1 LHIEPATVIASREVA
16 RQSRAVHNALWI
28 ATATASPRN
37 DELKR
42 EIMKLGRLN
51 HIGVATPSIADSI
64 AFYRDVMGATKIH
77 APFDL
82 EEQGVKVCFVDTPG
96 ADGAMNGTQIELIEP
111 LGENSTLA
119 GFIAKRRARNSRRSA
134 SASSAPRASARTAPL
149 SFSSIPRTWA
159 ACLPRSWKRRRTAPT
174 GRISSRHP
182 GAGRGPDSATA
193 GLGPGLR
200 RDDER
205 EKKTMSYE
213 TIRVD
218 REGPLLTITLNRPER
233 LNAMPPAMADE
244 LGQAFYDLG
253 DARAVLITGE
263 GKGFCSGADLSA
275 RGSGSALGGKGGS
288 HEALINHYNPAVSQL
303 IRAQVP
309 VICAVNGPAAGVGC
323 SLALAADFTIAAKSA
338 YFLQAFV
345 NIGLV
350 PDGGSTWL
358 LARAIGRARAT
369 RMMML
374 GEKIS
379 GTQAEEWGLIYKC
392 VDDADLI
399 TEARA
404 LAEKLANGPTVAYA
418 TMKRNIATALDQ
430 NLQMVLLAEAEGQ
443 RIAGATKDAM
453 EGGMAFLQKRKA
465 EFKGE

>member
-1 LHIEPATVIASREVA
+1 
-16 RQSRAVHNALWI
+16 
-28 ATATASPRN
+28 
-37 DELKR
+37 
-42 EIMKLGRLN
+42 
-51 HIGVATPSIADSI
+51 
-64 AFYRDVMGATKIH
+64 
-77 APFDL
+77 
-82 EEQGVKVCFVDTPG
+82 
-96 ADGAMNGTQIELIEP
+96 
-111 LGENSTLA
+111 
-119 GFIAKRRARNSRRSA
+119 
-134 SASSAPRASARTAPL
+134 
-149 SFSSIPRTWA
+149 
-159 ACLPRSWKRRRTAPT
+159 
-174 GRISSRHP
+174 
-182 GAGRGPDSATA
+182 
-193 GLGPGLR
+193 
-200 RDDER
+200 
-205 EKKTMSYE
+205 MSYE
-213 TIRVD
+213 TIRVT

-233 LNAMPPAMADE
+233 LNAMPPQMADE

-275 RGSGSALGGKGGS
+275 RGEGSALGSKGGS
-288 HEALINHYNPAVSQL
+288 HEALINHYNPAISQL
-303 IRAQVP
+303 LRANVP

-358 LARAIGRARAT
+358 LTRAIGRARAT

-379 GTQAEEWGLIYKC
+379 GSQAEEWGLVYKC
-392 VDDADLI
+392 VDDADLM

-418 TMKRNIATALDQ
+418 TMKRNIAVALDQ

-443 RIAGATKDAM
+443 RIAGASADAM

-465 EFKGE
+465 EFKGA

>member
-1 LHIEPATVIASREVA
+1 
-16 RQSRAVHNALWI
+16 
-28 ATATASPRN
+28 
-37 DELKR
+37 
-42 EIMKLGRLN
+42 
-51 HIGVATPSIADSI
+51 
-64 AFYRDVMGATKIH
+64 
-77 APFDL
+77 
-82 EEQGVKVCFVDTPG
+82 
-96 ADGAMNGTQIELIEP
+96 
-111 LGENSTLA
+111 
-119 GFIAKRRARNSRRSA
+119 
-134 SASSAPRASARTAPL
+134 
-149 SFSSIPRTWA
+149 
-159 ACLPRSWKRRRTAPT
+159 
-174 GRISSRHP
+174 
-182 GAGRGPDSATA
+182 
-193 GLGPGLR
+193 
-200 RDDER
+200 
-205 EKKTMSYE
+205 MSYE
-213 TIRVD
+213 TIRVERD
-218 REGPLLTITLNRPER
+218 GPLLTITLNRPER
-233 LNAMPPAMADE
+233 LNAMPPKMADE

-275 RGSGSALGGKGGS
+275 RGDGSALGGKGGS
-288 HEALINHYNPAVSQL
+288 HEALINHYNPAISQL
-303 IRAQVP
+303 LRANVP

-358 LARAIGRARAT
+358 LTRAIGRARAT

-379 GTQAEEWGLIYKC
+379 GQQAEEWGLVYKC
-392 VDDADLI
+392 VEDADLM

-465 EFKGE
+465 EFKGA

>member
-1 LHIEPATVIASREVA
+1 
-16 RQSRAVHNALWI
+16 
-28 ATATASPRN
+28 
-37 DELKR
+37 
-42 EIMKLGRLN
+42 
-51 HIGVATPSIADSI
+51 
-64 AFYRDVMGATKIH
+64 
-77 APFDL
+77 
-82 EEQGVKVCFVDTPG
+82 
-96 ADGAMNGTQIELIEP
+96 
-111 LGENSTLA
+111 
-119 GFIAKRRARNSRRSA
+119 
-134 SASSAPRASARTAPL
+134 
-149 SFSSIPRTWA
+149 
-159 ACLPRSWKRRRTAPT
+159 
-174 GRISSRHP
+174 
-182 GAGRGPDSATA
+182 
-193 GLGPGLR
+193 
-200 RDDER
+200 
-205 EKKTMSYE
+205 MSYE
-213 TIRVD
+213 TIRAERD
-218 REGPLLTITLNRPER
+218 GPLLTITLNRPER

-275 RGSGSALGGKGGS
+275 RGDGSALGGKGGS
-288 HEALINHYNPAVSQL
+288 HEALINHYNPAISQL

-379 GTQAEEWGLIYKC
+379 GEQAEEWGLIYKC
-392 VDDADLI
+392 VNDAELM

-465 EFKGE
+465 EFKGQ

>member
-1 LHIEPATVIASREVA
+1 
-16 RQSRAVHNALWI
+16 
-28 ATATASPRN
+28 
-37 DELKR
+37 
-42 EIMKLGRLN
+42 
-51 HIGVATPSIADSI
+51 
-64 AFYRDVMGATKIH
+64 
-77 APFDL
+77 
-82 EEQGVKVCFVDTPG
+82 
-96 ADGAMNGTQIELIEP
+96 
-111 LGENSTLA
+111 
-119 GFIAKRRARNSRRSA
+119 
-134 SASSAPRASARTAPL
+134 
-149 SFSSIPRTWA
+149 
-159 ACLPRSWKRRRTAPT
+159 
-174 GRISSRHP
+174 
-182 GAGRGPDSATA
+182 
-193 GLGPGLR
+193 
-200 RDDER
+200 
-205 EKKTMSYE
+205 MSYE
-213 TIRVD
+213 TIRVE
-218 REGPLLTITLNRPER
+218 REGPLTIITLNRPER
-233 LNAMPPAMADE
+233 LNAMPPQMADE

-263 GKGFCSGADLSA
+263 GKGFCSGADLAA

-288 HEALINHYNPAVSQL
+288 HEALINHYNPAISQL
-303 IRAQVP
+303 IRAEVP

-323 SLALAADFTIAAKSA
+323 SLALAADFTLAAKSA

-358 LARAIGRARAT
+358 LLRAIGRARAT

-379 GTQAEEWGLIYKC
+379 GEQAEEWGLIYKC
-392 VDDADLI
+392 VEDADLMS
-399 TEARA
+399 EARA

-418 TMKRNIATALDQ
+418 TMKRNIATAMDQ

>member
-1 LHIEPATVIASREVA
+1 
-16 RQSRAVHNALWI
+16 
-28 ATATASPRN
+28 
-37 DELKR
+37 
-42 EIMKLGRLN
+42 
-51 HIGVATPSIADSI
+51 
-64 AFYRDVMGATKIH
+64 
-77 APFDL
+77 
-82 EEQGVKVCFVDTPG
+82 
-96 ADGAMNGTQIELIEP
+96 
-111 LGENSTLA
+111 
-119 GFIAKRRARNSRRSA
+119 
-134 SASSAPRASARTAPL
+134 
-149 SFSSIPRTWA
+149 
-159 ACLPRSWKRRRTAPT
+159 
-174 GRISSRHP
+174 
-182 GAGRGPDSATA
+182 
-193 GLGPGLR
+193 
-200 RDDER
+200 
-205 EKKTMSYE
+205 MSYE

-218 REGPLLTITLNRPER
+218 RDGPLLTITLNRPER
-233 LNAMPPAMADE
+233 LNAMPPQMADE

-263 GKGFCSGADLSA
+263 GKGFCSGADLAA

-288 HEALINHYNPAVSQL
+288 HEALINHYNPAISQI
-303 IRAQVP
+303 IRANVP

-358 LARAIGRARAT
+358 LTRAIGRARAT

-379 GTQAEEWGLIYKC
+379 GEQAEEWGLVYKC
-392 VDDADLI
+392 VEDADLM

-465 EFKGE
+465 EFKGQ